1 MEYKERY
8 KEVFSQI
15 QPMKEFDPEEL
26 CMKKPYRSI
35 TKKVVGIAAVVAVLA
50 SLCLTA
56 YAVNLFGLRDLLL
69 PQQQE
74 VRLPIDPEDM
84 GPDGL
89 PADRVQETYMAD
101 MISLAGYGDT
111 PESRA
116 LAEWQAFLNTYD
128 QDEAIIK
135 QIGNNPTGFEEDYG
149 LYLVY
154 TQEMAEKLDEIT
166 AKYGLKLHTTM
177 LMIGLNEEIE
187 DQIGAAF
194 LGENQALSAYMYED
208 GTFKF
213 DGEIDL
219 KDYGHLDYQFLRCV
233 RGSFTDVILNIVDIN
248 TYTEWSY
255 TTKSGVPVTL
265 ALAPHKAL
273 IIANLSD
280 SFVTVNVLAGTDTP
294 TDDIFSHGP
303 FHADDLERFADSF
316 DFSALTPA
324 KPANLEQLDMA
335 EQQKAELEAASKFW
349 TITGLEQWQAQEF
362 FAKFADS
369 IERGDRQAVAEMLY
383 YPAKVTF
390 WNTTGAGTYQVYEM
404 VESPEEFLPFYDDI
418 FTDDL
423 WWNCIS
429 ANRYDKERADLI
441 PDNGMVG
448 AAGGA
453 IWFMQTADGMRVV
466 TVQNNEDNSVRMT
479 DLEIGDGSD
488 FPTVSETKYD
498 SLWTAYSAV
507 LNTLY
512 YEHVFPDGML
522 YDPFVDGTGDQF
534 ALVDLH
540 GDGTEELILL
550 ATNSYTAG
558 QAGYVLSWDENT
570 GTTRI
575 ELCEYPSFT
584 FYDNGYLQAWASHNQ
599 GVAGD
604 ALWPYTLYR
613 YDTAT
618 KTYQPVAMVD
628 AWDRSFSDR
637 YYDMF
642 FPSNVDRS
650 GTGVVYYVMQPDN
663 YDLSEPMDAADYAA
677 WESSWHDGAVEIK
690 PDYQPITAESILECR
705 PLVE

>member
-1 MEYKERY
+1 MEYKDRY

-56 YAVNLFGLRDLLL
+56 YAVNLLGLRDLLL

-74 VRLPIDPEDM
+74 VRLPVDPEDVD
-84 GPDGL
+84 PDGL
-89 PADRVQETYMAD
+89 PADQVQETYMAD
-101 MISLAGYGDT
+101 MISLTGYGDT

-128 QDEAIIK
+128 QDKVILD

-154 TQEMAEKLDEIT
+154 TQEMADKLDEIT
-166 AKYGLKLHTTM
+166 AKYGLKLHTVM
-177 LMIGLNEEIE
+177 LDDLYTDEALC
-187 DQIGAAF
+187 DQVGGDF
-194 LGENQALSAYMYED
+194 LGENRANSTYMYED
-208 GTFKF
+208 GTFHF

-219 KDYGHLDYQFLRCV
+219 AAYGRLDYQFQRCV
-233 RGSFTDVILNIVDIN
+233 RGSFTDIILNIVDIDD
-248 TYTEWSY
+248 YTEWSY
-255 TTKSGVPVTL
+255 VTDSGIPVTL

-273 IIANLSD
+273 VIANLPD
-280 SFVTVNVLAGTDTP
+280 SFVTINVLAGTETPVNDVFSNGPLDT
-294 TDDIFSHGP
+294 G
-303 FHADDLERFADSF
+303 DLERFADSF
-316 DFSALTPA
+316 DFGVLTPVR
-324 KPANLEQLDMA
+324 PANPDLPRPALEEVLVKPTA
-335 EQQKAELEAASKFW
+335 EEFYRISGVEEAD
-349 TITGLEQWQAQEF
+349 AQVFFSEF
-362 FAKFADS
+362 AGRV
-369 IERGDRQAVAEMLY
+369 ERDDRQAVAEMLY

-390 WNTTGAGTYQVYEM
+390 WNTTEAGTYQVYEI

-453 IWFMQTADGMRVV
+453 IWFMPTDDGMCVV
-466 TVQNNEDNSVRMT
+466 TVQNPEDNSVRMT
-479 DLEIGDGSD
+479 DLEISGGND
-488 FPTVSETKYD
+488 FPTVAETRYD
-498 SLWTAYSAV
+498 SLWTAYFAV

-540 GDGTEELILL
+540 GDGTEELVLL

-575 ELCEYPSFT
+575 ELCEHPSFT

-599 GVAGD
+599 GKAGD

-613 YDTAT
+613 YDTQT
-618 KTYQPVAMVD
+618 KTYLPVAMVD
-628 AWDRSFSDR
+628 AWDRSLVDTS
-637 YYDMF
+637 
-642 FPSNVDRS
+642 FPEDADRS

-663 YDLSEPMDAADYAA
+663 YDLSEPMDAADYAT
-677 WESSWHDGAVEIK
+677 WEAGWRDGAVEVK